1 MNLNDLTYDLS
12 TIWGTLTQ
20 QSGRSFSVNDLAKRY
35 PVYYEL
41 FRNLVA
47 DNKIPTKTDWNGNQV
62 ATAGDWLGAIQQYIP
77 NDPIT
82 LYRTYK
88 NDKWFNPLEN
98 TPEWKKNIYS
108 EVWAS
113 LPEYVND
120 PTKTPPKEAFTKFA
134 ESKLEEVTKLAENQ
148 IKATSSQIRPDQF
161 TYNGNVYSINNL
173 QTANSYAFENRR
185 VGSPYAT
192 LNVVDA
198 NGKAD
203 RLVFIPESYLLSG
216 EKVGNTT
223 FLNEQFLNQDFLNS
237 LGKVNLKSVG
247 APWNN
252 VTNTFGTNGYVIS
265 EADLK
270 QKFPKIFQSIDSG
283 DQSKVESDAQ
293 LVSFAGNLAYKFN
306 AKMNFQGVNYV
317 STGVGPAIAFPVE
330 RNNVGVDAYLTSNN
344 YGDEYSYEKL
354 GSGYATRRS
363 NIIFDTIS
371 ALPEPQKPN
380 WGAFIAAGAGIFLA
394 GAGLATALSG
404 ATTTSLATTVGT
416 AVGLTGTAA
425 SVGGAAIIGATLS
438 ELAGGDPLTGAVIG
452 GLGELTAVGNYA
464 EAVGRSLGATTATSA
479 AVIGNIALSSAM
491 SGLTAAAL
499 GQDVGKSM
507 LAGGIVGGVAA
518 GAEEVASAIVGGK
531 ENLANIASSLGFYG
545 EKGIQ
550 QTAQILSGAIAQ
562 GVVAEINQT
571 QTFGEAVLNGL
582 VAGGVSTK
590 VANEVVEGMRANA
603 PTTRAI
609 FNATRQITSVATTA
623 ALNNQDVSLA
633 LENAAPGIIITSFR
647 ELTTPD
653 QQVAEQVQK
662 EQEGDFV
669 ETTGEES
676 IAPVAPPS
684 DLVAEGGMSVED
696 QELLN
701 QIQEVAQRPDITG
714 QEGSTELAGPATP
727 SFIDLIDRQNERL
740 VGGPQVSTEVDSGVT
755 ITSLRQQV
763 VGTLP
768 DGREYL
774 YTIVIDPDTG
784 ERFYEWSTQGAP
796 SAEGVAA
803 EQVLNASRTK
813 PDFQKLFA
821 EPGVPGGAGGD
832 IQTDIENI
840 ISGEGLEEVTPTT
853 PTQVETP
860 IVVTEQEQ
868 APTIPAQTVTGG
880 ETVQE
885 VTPTQPP
892 AGPVT
897 DQDIIEV
904 IQGETLPETGGE
916 VSTVPVG
923 EATTPIQVEAPTI
936 VAEEGQ
942 ATVPPST
949 VAPAEI
955 TDQISVVGGEAPA
968 DTIAPTDVT
977 AEASVP
983 AGEITDED
991 IIEIITS
998 EGTPTVTPGEETP
1011 TIVGGEATTGGGE
1024 EAIVLPPETVEGGT
1038 PAEQTITGGEGGG
1051 ETVLG
1056 GEAGTGGDTVIGGE
1070 GDIGEVTLPGGGGE
1084 ATLPGGGE
1092 GEISDEDILNIIG
1105 GGGEATLPGGE
1116 GEATLP
1122 GGGEELPAVTT
1133 GGGEGEEDTI
1143 FLGGGEGEG
1152 APPTEP
1158 EDEDQAILDLIKELE
1173 GEEGMEEIP
1182 LEEEVTAG
1190 ETGPRPVV
1198 TVIPRPRATQRP
1210 GEAAPYRVTGQDE
1223 SGILGRKQPLFGGD
1237 EDLQRAEWNRRSLRL
1252 RRLLGL

>member
-20 QSGRSFSVNDLAKRY
+20 QSQRSFSVNDLAKRY

-88 NDKWFNPLEN
+88 NDKAFNPLQN

-113 LPEYVND
+113 LPEYVTD
-120 PTKTPPKEAFTKFA
+120 STKTPPKEAFTKFA
-134 ESKLEEVTKLAENQ
+134 GSKLEEVTKLAENQ
-148 IKATSSQIRPDQF
+148 LKATSSQIRPYQF
-161 TYNGNVYSINNL
+161 TYNGNAYSIINL
-173 QTANSYAFENRR
+173 QTVNADAFGNSR

-203 RLVFIPESYLLSG
+203 KLVFIPESYLLSG

-247 APWNN
+247 QPGNA

-270 QKFPKIFQSIDSG
+270 QKFPKIFQSINSIN
-283 DQSKVESDAQ
+283 QSKVESDAQ

-306 AKMNFQGVNYV
+306 AKMNFQGFNYV
-317 STGVGPAIAFPVE
+317 STGIGPPIVFPVE

-354 GSGYATRRS
+354 GSGYATRR
-363 NIIFDTIS
+363 NNVLFDTTT

-404 ATTTSLATTVGT
+404 ATTTSLATTVGK

-452 GLGELTAVGNYA
+452 GLGELAAVGNYA
-464 EAVGRSLGATTATSA
+464 EAVGRALGATTTTSA
-479 AVIGNIALSSAM
+479 VVIGNIALSSAM

-531 ENLANIASSLGFYG
+531 ENLANIASFLGFYG

-623 ALNNQDVSLA
+623 ALNNQDVSVA
-633 LENAAPGIIITSFR
+633 LENAAPGIIVTSFR

-653 QQVAEQVQK
+653 QQVAEQIQK

-676 IAPVAPPS
+676 IAPVAPPTEVTQAPATPVEEEQAIL
-684 DLVAEGGMSVED
+684 DLVQSQLPGMEEVAPTEVAEISPVAPPTDIAQGPVED

-714 QEGSTELAGPATP
+714 QEGSTELAGPSTP
-727 SFIDLIDRQNERL
+727 SFVDLIDRQNERL

-768 DGREYL
+768 DGREYS
-774 YTIVIDPDTG
+774 YTIIIDQDTG
-784 ERFYEWSTQGAP
+784 DRFYEWNTQGAL
-796 SAEGVAA
+796 SAEGIAE

-821 EPGVPGGAGGD
+821 EPSVPGGAGGD

-892 AGPVT
+892 TGPVT

-923 EATTPIQVEAPTI
+923 EATTPIQVEPPTI

-949 VAPAEI
+949 VSPAEI

-968 DTIAPTDVT
+968 DTIAPTDVA

-991 IIEIITS
+991 IIKIITS
-998 EGTPTVTPGEETP
+998 EGTPTVIPEGETP
-1011 TIVGGEATTGGGE
+1011 TIIGGEATTGGGE
-1024 EAIVLPPETVEGGT
+1024 ETIVLPPETVEGGT
-1038 PAEQTITGGEGGG
+1038 TGEQTITGGEGGG

-1056 GEAGTGGDTVIGGE
+1056 GEAGEGGDTVIGGE
-1070 GDIGEVTLPGGGGE
+1070 GDLGEVTLPG
-1084 ATLPGGGE
+1084 
-1092 GEISDEDILNIIG
+1092 
-1105 GGGEATLPGGE
+1105 
-1116 GEATLP
+1116 
-1122 GGGEELPAVTT
+1122 AVAR
-1133 GGGEGEEDTI
+1133 
-1143 FLGGGEGEG
+1143 LRY
-1152 APPTEP
+1152 PVV
-1158 EDEDQAILDLIKELE
+1158 
-1173 GEEGMEEIP
+1173 
-1182 LEEEVTAG
+1182 VTA
-1190 ETGPRPVV
+1190 R
-1198 TVIPRPRATQRP
+1198 
-1210 GEAAPYRVTGQDE
+1210 
-1223 SGILGRKQPLFGGD
+1223 
-1237 EDLQRAEWNRRSLRL
+1237 
-1252 RRLLGL
+1252 